1 MARKSK
7 SASKSKTKKTIITII
22 TVIIVIALI
31 AAIIYISVKGMWGDV
46 IDYLKSIAQ
55 RDETNPDQDDATLVP
70 DGTLEVKVLDVGQ
83 GDCILITFP
92 DGQVMVM
99 DIGSEFGSTSPWN
112 VIDGELKAKGI
123 DTIDYM
129 FLSHTDYDHSREV
142 AKLAENYQIKSFYF
156 PVANMDTSSTWEK
169 AYNAAKSETYVE
181 NGETKQAQF
190 NENIGAFRLETA
202 SWRMKCYSFDEADYP
217 NVKNS
222 SDAETK
228 NSVSPI
234 CLLEYADRTIVLT
247 GDANFETEEY
257 ILAKGY
263 LNNID
268 ADVLKVGH
276 HGSASS
282 TSDEFLDKIDC
293 EYAII
298 SCGADNDYGH
308 PTSQALNRLADYTD
322 VTPDDDFN
330 GFAEVYRTDEDGT
343 ITVRVD
349 EKGVMQIASADSPD
363 KNATVGGVFQEEE
376 VQPSGEVATAA
387 YFRQEDYFLSL
398 AA

>member
-142 AKLAENYQIKSFYF
+142 EKLAENYQIKSFYF

-228 NSVSPI
+228 NSISPI

-322 VTPDDDFN
+322 ISPDDDFN

>member
-1 MARKSK
+1 MAWS
-7 SASKSKTKKTIITII
+7 SAQ
-22 TVIIVIALI
+22 
-31 AAIIYISVKGMWGDV
+31 ISSNG
-46 IDYLKSIAQ
+46 
-55 RDETNPDQDDATLVP
+55 
-70 DGTLEVKVLDVGQ
+70 
-83 GDCILITFP
+83 
-92 DGQVMVM
+92 
-99 DIGSEFGSTSPWN
+99 
-112 VIDGELKAKGI
+112 
-123 DTIDYM
+123 
-129 FLSHTDYDHSREV
+129 
-142 AKLAENYQIKSFYF
+142 
-156 PVANMDTSSTWEK
+156 STWEK

-190 NENIGAFRLETA
+190 NENIGAFRLETT

-217 NVKNS
+217 NVKKS

-363 KNATVGGVFQEEE
+363 KNATVGGIFQEEE

>member
-1 MARKSK
+1 MAKKKTS
-7 SASKSKTKKTIITII
+7 SKTKKTLITII

-46 IDYLKSIAQ
+46 IDALKSIAQ
-55 RDETNPDQDDATLVP
+55 RDETNPDQNDAALVP

-99 DIGSEFGSTSPWN
+99 DIGSEVGSTSPWN
-112 VIDGELKAKGI
+112 VLDGELKAKGI
-123 DTIDYM
+123 TTIDYM

-156 PVANMDTSSTWEK
+156 PVANMDVSGTWEK
-169 AYNAAKSETYVE
+169 AYNAAKSETYTE
-181 NGETKQAQF
+181 NGETKKAQF
-190 NENIGAFRLETA
+190 NENIGAFRLETT
-202 SWRMKCYSFDEADYP
+202 SWRMKCYSFDEEDYP
-217 NVKNS
+217 NVKKS

-257 ILAKGY
+257 VLAKGY

-276 HGSASS
+276 HGSRTS

-308 PTSQALNRLADYTD
+308 PTPEALTRLAEYTD

-343 ITVRVD
+343 ITVRVG
-349 EKGVMQIASADSPD
+349 ENGAMQITSADSPD
-363 KNATVGGVFQEEE
+363 KDANVGGTIEEE
-376 VQPSGEVATAA
+376 TVEPSGEVATVS
-387 YFRQEDYFLSL
+387 YMREEDYFVTL

>member
-99 DIGSEFGSTSPWN
+99 DIGSELGSTSPWN

-129 FLSHTDYDHSREV
+129 FLTHTDYDHSREV

-190 NENIGAFRLETA
+190 NENVGVFRLETT
-202 SWRMKCYSFDEADYP
+202 SWRMKCYSFDEEDYP
-217 NVKNS
+217 NVKKS

-276 HGSASS
+276 HGSKSS

>member
-142 AKLAENYQIKSFYF
+142 EKLAENYQIKSFYF

-228 NSVSPI
+228 NSISPI

>member
-99 DIGSEFGSTSPWN
+99 DIGSELGSTSPWN

-190 NENIGAFRLETA
+190 NENIGAFRLETT
-202 SWRMKCYSFDEADYP
+202 SWRMKCYSFDEEDYP
-217 NVKNS
+217 NVKKS

-322 VTPDDDFN
+322 ISPDDDFN

>member
-1 MARKSK
+1 
-7 SASKSKTKKTIITII
+7 
-22 TVIIVIALI
+22 
-31 AAIIYISVKGMWGDV
+31 
-46 IDYLKSIAQ
+46 
-55 RDETNPDQDDATLVP
+55 
-70 DGTLEVKVLDVGQ
+70 
-83 GDCILITFP
+83 
-92 DGQVMVM
+92 M

-123 DTIDYM
+123 ETIDYM

-142 AKLAENYQIKSFYF
+142 AKLCDNYDIKSFYF
-156 PVANMDTSSTWEK
+156 SVANIDTSSTWEK
-169 AYNAAKSETYVE
+169 AYNAAQSETYVE
-181 NGETKQAQF
+181 DGETKQSEF
-190 NENIGAFRLETA
+190 NENVGVFRLETT

-217 NVKNS
+217 TIKNS
-222 SDAETK
+222 SSAEKK

-257 ILAKGY
+257 VLAKGY

-276 HGSASS
+276 HGSKSS

-308 PTSQALNRLADYTD
+308 PTPEALTRLAEYTD
-322 VTPDDDFN
+322 VRPDDDFN

-343 ITVRVD
+343 ITVRV
-349 EKGVMQIASADSPD
+349 EENGALQISSADSPEKD
-363 KNATVGGVFQEEE
+363 ASLAGTIEQETVE
-376 VQPSGEVATAA
+376 PSGEVATVS
-387 YFRQEDYFLSL
+387 YYRQEDYPVSL

>member
-55 RDETNPDQDDATLVP
+55 RDETNPDQNDATLVP

-92 DGQVMVM
+92 NGQVMVM
-99 DIGSEFGSTSPWN
+99 DIGSEVGSTSPWN

-156 PVANMDTSSTWEK
+156 PVANMDTSSTWKK

-190 NENIGAFRLETA
+190 NENIGAFRLETT

-217 NVKNS
+217 NVKKS

-298 SCGADNDYGH
+298 SCGEGNKYGH

-322 VTPDDDFN
+322 ISPDDDFN